1 MIHSASWTDEMKRRF
16 CIEDTKTKGRNIL
29 LRTCGYGIPD
39 LKKAIQCMD
48 NNVNM
53 VIQGELQP
61 YSKQS
66 MNEMHIHTLPWPSE
80 VLADLGSVEVTLKVT
95 LSYFIEPGPGEIG
108 WRDKYRYPSCGLRFD
123 IINSN
128 ESIDDFKKRVN
139 AKMREDK
146 EDKGE
151 GTSGSER
158 WYLGSRNR
166 DVGSIHSDFCRVTAV
181 ELCDCKNIAIYPVVG
196 WWRQRNYLGK
206 SNNKVRYAMV
216 VSLSTPKVGVDFY
229 TPIMTQIENVVE
241 TSIAAI

>member
-1 MIHSASWTDEMKRRF
+1 
-16 CIEDTKTKGRNIL
+16 
-29 LRTCGYGIPD
+29 
-39 LKKAIQCMD
+39 MD

-80 VLADLGSVEVTLKVT
+80 VLADFGSVEVTLKVT

-158 WYLGSRNR
+158 W
-166 DVGSIHSDFCRVTAV
+166 
-181 ELCDCKNIAIYPVVG
+181 
-196 WWRQRNYLGK
+196 
-206 SNNKVRYAMV
+206 
-216 VSLSTPKVGVDFY
+216 
-229 TPIMTQIENVVE
+229 
-241 TSIAAI
+241 